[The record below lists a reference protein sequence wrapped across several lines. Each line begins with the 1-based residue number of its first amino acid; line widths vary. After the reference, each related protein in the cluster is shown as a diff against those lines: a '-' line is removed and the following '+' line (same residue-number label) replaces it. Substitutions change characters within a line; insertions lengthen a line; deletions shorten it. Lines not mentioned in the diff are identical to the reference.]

1 MSLNGHC
8 RAVPSRTKAL
18 CESELSRELLMING
32 LRKLRLKKIRMNKAI
47 EPLKS

>member
-8 RAVPSRTKAL
+8 RAVHSRTKAL

-32 LRKLRLKKIRMNKAI
+32 PRKWKA
-47 EPLKS
+47 EENSHEQGN